1 MGQMVNPLES
11 LKVLEIS
18 RESIEKLRERGL
30 NDVDMVYGR
39 VMDVLESE
47 NEPKIKELEEMLGI
61 SQGGLIEFA
70 EMLEDGQVSRATL
83 DKYEISGK
91 SIGYLRR
98 ESNRIYFDE
107 KGSE

>member
-1 MGQMVNPLES
+1 
-11 LKVLEIS
+11 
-18 RESIEKLRERGL
+18 
-30 NDVDMVYGR
+30 
-39 VMDVLESE
+39 
-47 NEPKIKELEEMLGI
+47 
-61 SQGGLIEFA
+61 
-70 EMLEDGQVSRATL
+70 MLEDGQVSRATL